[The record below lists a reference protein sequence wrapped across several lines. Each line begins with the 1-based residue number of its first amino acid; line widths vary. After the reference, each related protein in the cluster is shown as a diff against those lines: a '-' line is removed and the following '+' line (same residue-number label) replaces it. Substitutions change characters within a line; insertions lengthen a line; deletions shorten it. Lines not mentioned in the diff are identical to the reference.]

1 MWLQAVLIACAAPM
15 LLAFVLTRNPYV
27 ILTALV
33 LYSFLR
39 GGADLNLLPLMTDLA
54 GPHRSS
60 TAVGLTNMAN
70 NLTGGLGVFLAG
82 YLKAGFGLEGVF
94 AGLTGILLIDAVM
107 LYAGYRLF
115 LREDLCAA
123 A

>member
-1 MWLQAVLIACAAPM
+1 
-15 LLAFVLTRNPYV
+15 
-27 ILTALV
+27 
-33 LYSFLR
+33 
-39 GGADLNLLPLMTDLA
+39 
-54 GPHRSS
+54 
-60 TAVGLTNMAN
+60 
-70 NLTGGLGVFLAG
+70 
-82 YLKAGFGLEGVF
+82 VF